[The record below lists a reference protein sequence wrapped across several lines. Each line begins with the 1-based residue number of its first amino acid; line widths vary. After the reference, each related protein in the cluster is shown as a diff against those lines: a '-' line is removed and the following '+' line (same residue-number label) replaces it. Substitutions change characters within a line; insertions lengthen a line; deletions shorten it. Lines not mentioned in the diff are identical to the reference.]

1 MAIDKIFYNEASAA
15 KLGWTPEWFGC
26 KEYDEDLVKA
36 IRKWQKERKLTADG
50 MCGPST
56 HRRIFNERLANID
69 DYEPYVAKEKEEN
82 FIVHHGNFLPI
93 NWPKVVLWS
102 EDGGLKIRDGYTPY
116 FKKRKINMFVN
127 HWDVCLDSTT
137 CVRVLNKRNISVHFC
152 IDNDGTIYQLLDMNH
167 AAWHASSR
175 KVNHKAIGIE
185 IANAYYPKYQSW
197 YKKKGFGERP
207 LMENAVVHGKKLE
220 PFTWFYPI
228 QIQAL
233 QALWKA
239 IHEGVGIP
247 LECPLDD
254 NGNNLT
260 TTSRK
265 VKAGTFKG
273 FINHFHVT
281 KSKIDC
287 AGLDIKKLLNEIK

>member
-1 MAIDKIFYNEASAA
+1 MAIDKVFYNEASAA

-26 KEYDEDLVKA
+26 KDHDENLVKA
-36 IRKWQKERKLTADG
+36 IRQWQKERGITADG

-56 HRRIFNERLANID
+56 HRRIYNERLAVID
-69 DYEPYVAKEKEEN
+69 DYEPFVAKEKEEN

-93 NWPKVVLWS
+93 EWSKVVLWS

-116 FKKRKINMFVN
+116 FKKRKINMFIN

-137 CVRVLNKRNISVHFC
+137 CVKVLNKRNISVHFC

-167 AAWHASSR
+167 AAWHGSSR
-175 KVNHKAIGIE
+175 KVNHRSIGIE

-197 YKKKGFGERP
+197 YKRKGFGERP
-207 LMENAVVHGKKLE
+207 IIEGAQVHGKTLE
-220 PFTWFYPI
+220 PFMGFYPV

-239 IHEGVGIP
+239 IHKGVGIP
-247 LECPLDD
+247 LTCPLDA
-254 NGNNLT
+254 NGNTST
-260 TTSRK
+260 TTDKK
-265 VKAGTFKG
+265 VQAGTFKG
-273 FINHFHVT
+273 FISHYHVT
-281 KSKIDC
+281 KKKIDC
-287 AGLDIKKLLNEIK
+287 AGLDIKTLLNEIK

>member
-1 MAIDKIFYNEASAA
+1 MAIDKVFYNEASAA

-26 KEYDEDLVKA
+26 KDFDEDLVKA
-36 IRKWQKERKLTADG
+36 IRLWQKEREITADG

-56 HRRIFNERLANID
+56 HRRIYNERLADID
-69 DYEPYVAKEKEEN
+69 DYEPFVAKEKEEN
-82 FIVHHGNFLPI
+82 FIVHHGNFIPI
-93 NWPKVVLWS
+93 EWPKVVLWS
-102 EDGGLKIRDGYTPY
+102 EDDGLKIKDGYTPY

-137 CVRVLNKRNISVHFC
+137 CVKVLNKRNISVHFC

-175 KVNHKAIGIE
+175 KVNHRAIGIE

-197 YKKKGFGERP
+197 YKRKGFGERP
-207 LMENAVVHGKKLE
+207 MVEGAQVHGKTLK
-220 PFTWFYPI
+220 PFMDFYPV

-233 QALWKA
+233 KALWKA

-247 LECPLDD
+247 LECPLDN
-254 NGNNLT
+254 NGNTST
-260 TTSRK
+260 TTDKK
-265 VKAGTFKG
+265 VQSGTFKG
-273 FINHFHVT
+273 FISHYHVT
-281 KSKIDC
+281 KKKIDC
-287 AGLDIKKLLNEIK
+287 AGLDIKSLLDEIK